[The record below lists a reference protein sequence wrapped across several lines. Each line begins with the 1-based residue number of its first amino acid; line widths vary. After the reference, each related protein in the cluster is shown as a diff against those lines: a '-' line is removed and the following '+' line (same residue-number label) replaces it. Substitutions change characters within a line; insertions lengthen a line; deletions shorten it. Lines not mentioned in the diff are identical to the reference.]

1 VQRILMLV
9 PGAGAGRHD
18 LEAVLEAAGRSSS
31 ASTSF
36 SVGTLLPDLAVDL
49 GGGQTESGTVRVV
62 ARVRNIG
69 QSDAPSTDLT
79 LWDGEPG
86 TGTLVSELAV
96 GSLVPGAEAFVPAEV
111 TLTEGQHQVTGWVDR
126 SGRIEEFDTSNN
138 FARFDLLVGAGAQ
151 PPPPPGGT
159 SIQALSRSYRI
170 GDPIVIEGQ
179 APDGTYCAVVVPNG
193 VWAVGDPA
201 PSGILSSV
209 TVTASGGVTPQTQ
222 IWVAT
227 ALGSYDVLLLSGT
240 CGAPGET
247 IVAASDPGIVSG
259 FDVTA
264 DPIPVTSE
272 VGLLLFI
279 ALIAILGVWLLWV
292 RRG

>member
-1 VQRILMLV
+1 M
-9 PGAGAGRHD
+9 
-18 LEAVLEAAGRSSS
+18 
-31 ASTSF
+31 
-36 SVGTLLPDLAVDL
+36 
-49 GGGQTESGTVRVV
+49 
-62 ARVRNIG
+62 RNIG
-69 QSDAPSTDLT
+69 QSDAPSTGLT

-96 GSLVPGAEAFVPAEV
+96 GSLAPGAEAFVPAEV

-138 FARFDLLVGAGAQ
+138 VARFDLVVGPGAQ

-170 GDPIVIEGQ
+170 GDAIAIEGQ

-193 VWAVGDPA
+193 VWAIGDPA
-201 PSGILSSV
+201 PSAILSSV
-209 TVTASGGVTPQTQ
+209 TVTASDGVIPQTQ
-222 IWVAT
+222 IWVTT
-227 ALGSYDVLLLSGT
+227 ALGSYDVLLISGV
-240 CGAPGET
+240 CGAGGT

-259 FDVTA
+259 FDVIA

-279 ALIAILGVWLLWV
+279 ALIALLGVWLLWM